1 MAETPTGPP
10 LAPARSAAASLP
22 PMDAALVASVLDRT
36 FARIAFLDCAR
47 IHRYVNPEYA
57 SFVGVPAEAIVG
69 RSVAEVLGEEA
80 AARLEP
86 LGARALAGE
95 TVRWLGWMDYPDGR
109 RRYVERV
116 YHPVPGSDGS
126 VCGYFAIVRDLTD
139 LKQREEE
146 LARRTAQLEAILG
159 HIAEGVNIVDADGRV
174 VLANE
179 GFLRMYGYPAELGM
193 PGTPLADFVR
203 HRLAQG
209 TYYAHEDPAE
219 DREALVARRVAALMS
234 VGNETVEEQRPDGRI
249 FEVRRRR
256 LPDGGLLST
265 YTDVTAVREA
275 EREVRDQREAMRQA
289 ERLSAL
295 GSLLAGVAHE
305 LNNPLAIVVA
315 HATLLED
322 MAGSD
327 PTLAARTRK
336 IRGAAERC
344 ARIVQTFLGL
354 ARRRP
359 PECRPVRI
367 ADVVEAAFDLVGYA
381 LRSAGVAV
389 ARDLPADLP
398 EIAADGDQL
407 VQVMINLLTNA
418 QQALQARAHPRRLA
432 IAARATDAGGIVL
445 SVADNGPGV
454 AAEARARVFDP
465 FFTTKPEGMGTGV
478 GLSLCRSIVTA
489 HGGSIALEE
498 TPGGGATVRIVLP
511 PGRRDRDPAAEATP
525 PQPLVTRRLR
535 TALVVD
541 DEPEI
546 GAVLAEILRADGMAV
561 ETAADGAVAQAI
573 LRDREVDLILTDLRM
588 PGVDG
593 MALHRWL
600 AETRPALARRVVFIT
615 GDRVSTALDLALRET
630 GRPVLAKPFAPADV
644 RRVVRAVVGTA

>member
-1 MAETPTGPP
+1 MAEPDATRV
-10 LAPARSAAASLP
+10 PALP
-22 PMDAALVASVLDRT
+22 EITETLFRGVLDRT
-36 FARIAFLDCAR
+36 PARIAYLDRDR

-57 SFVGVPAEAIVG
+57 SFIGLPIEAIVG
-69 RSVAEVLGEEA
+69 HTIGEVLGDEA
-80 AARLEP
+80 EAPIDA
-86 LGARALAGE
+86 LGRRALAGE
-95 TVRWLGWMDYPDGR
+95 TVRWLGWLTYPGAR

-116 YHPVPGSDGS
+116 YHPVPGPDGT
-126 VCGYFAIVRDLTD
+126 VGGYFAIVRDLTD

-159 HIAEGVNIVDADGRV
+159 HIAEGVNIVDAQGRV

-179 GFLRMYGYPAELGM
+179 GFLRMYGYPAELAV
-193 PGTPLADFVR
+193 PGTKLAEFVR
-203 HRLAQG
+203 YRLTQG
-209 TYYAHEDPAE
+209 TYYTHENPGE
-219 DREALVARRVAALMS
+219 DREALIARRVAALMS
-234 VGNETVEEQRPDGRI
+234 TGNETVEEQRPDGRT

-275 EREVRDQREAMRQA
+275 EREVRTQRETVRQS

-305 LNNPLAIVVA
+305 LNNPLSIVVA

-322 MAGSD
+322 LAGTD
-327 PTLAARTRK
+327 PALAARTQK
-336 IRGAAERC
+336 IRSAADRC

-359 PECRPVRI
+359 PERRPLRI
-367 ADVVEAAFDLVGYA
+367 SEVVDAAFDLVGYT
-381 LRSAGVAV
+381 LRSAGVTV
-389 ARDLPADLP
+389 TRDLPESLP
-398 EIAADGDQL
+398 EIAADADQL

-418 QQALQARAHPRRLA
+418 HQALLTREHPRLLS
-432 IAARATDAGGIVL
+432 IAARGTDEGGIVL
-445 SVADNGPGV
+445 TVADNGPGV
-454 AAEARARVFDP
+454 SAGSRERVFDP
-465 FFTTKPEGMGTGV
+465 FFTTKPEGVGTGV

-489 HGGSIALEE
+489 HGGTIALEE

-511 PGRRDRDPAAEATP
+511 AGRAAGDRVAEPAEP
-525 PQPLVTRRLR
+525 PALVTRRLR

-541 DEPEI
+541 DEPEV
-546 GAVLAEILRADGMAV
+546 GAVLAEILRADGMLV
-561 ETAADGAVAQAI
+561 ETLSDGAGAQAM
-573 LRDREVDLILTDLRM
+573 LGDREVDLILTDLRM

-593 MALHRWL
+593 LALHRWL
-600 AETRPALARRVVFIT
+600 ADARPELAKRVVFVT
-615 GDRVSTALDLALRET
+615 GDRISTAIDIALRET

-644 RRVVRAVVGTA
+644 RRVVRAVVGDG

>member
-1 MAETPTGPP
+1 MAETLAGPP
-10 LAPARSAAASLP
+10 AAPVRSAPAGLP
-22 PMDAALVASVLDRT
+22 PMDAALLASVLDRT
-36 FARIAFLDCAR
+36 LARIAFLDRDR

-57 SFVGVPAEAIVG
+57 SFIGVPVEAIVG

-95 TVRWLGWMDYPDGR
+95 TVRWLGWMTYPGGR

-116 YHPVPGSDGS
+116 YHPVPGPDGS

-146 LARRTAQLEAILG
+146 LARRTTQLEAILG
-159 HIAEGVNIVDADGRV
+159 HIAEGVNIVDAEGRV

-179 GFLRMYGYPAELGM
+179 GFLRMYGYPAELGV
-193 PGTPLADFVR
+193 PGTKLADFVR
-203 HRLAQG
+203 YRLAQG

-234 VGNETVEEQRPDGRI
+234 VGNETVEEQRPDGRT

-275 EREVRDQREAMRQA
+275 EREVRAQRDAMRQS

-305 LNNPLAIVVA
+305 LNNPLSIVVA

-327 PTLAARTRK
+327 PALVARAQK
-336 IRGAAERC
+336 IRSAAERC

-359 PECRPVRI
+359 PERRPIRI
-367 ADVVEAAFDLVGYA
+367 ADVVEVAFDLVGYT

-398 EIAADGDQL
+398 EISADADQL

-418 QQALQARAHPRRLA
+418 QQALQSREHPRRLA
-432 IAARATDAGGIVL
+432 ITARATEEGGVAL
-445 SVADNGPGV
+445 TVADNGPGV
-454 AAEARARVFDP
+454 SAEARERVFDP
-465 FFTTKPEGMGTGV
+465 FFTTKPEGVGTGV

-489 HGGSIALEE
+489 HGGTIALEE
-498 TPGGGATVRIVLP
+498 TPGGGVTVRVVLP
-511 PGRRDRDPAAEATP
+511 PGRLAVERAAEAAE
-525 PQPLVTRRLR
+525 PQALVTRRLR

-541 DEPEI
+541 DEPEV
-546 GAVLAEILRADGMAV
+546 GAVLAEILRADGIAV
-561 ETAADGAVAQAI
+561 ETASDGAGAQA
-573 LRDREVDLILTDLRM
+573 LLAEREVDLILTDLRM

-600 AETRPALARRVVFIT
+600 VETRPALARRVVFVT
-615 GDRVSTALDLALRET
+615 GDRISTAIDIALRET

-644 RRVVRAVVGTA
+644 RRVVRTVMGEG